1 MKNAIKIGIVLLAA
15 CGGGNEEQQS
25 QADTEQVSND
35 APAPGAVDLQITQ
48 CTHTENASIYG
59 KPAAQWRAE
68 HYGSED
74 PTSANLTV
82 WRMKTG
88 GEDQF
93 SFHMVQSGETYRI
106 NTVEGSTKVGSG
118 TVTVTAQGKGAQ
130 FVMSGKDQNGNDLRA
145 TIYCDGLIEPVA
157 EGG

>member
-1 MKNAIKIGIVLLAA
+1 MKKFIKIGILALAA
-15 CGGGNEEQQS
+15 CGGDSQEQPAPAVEMS
-25 QADTEQVSND
+25 SNH
-35 APAPGAVDLQITQ
+35 APAPTPVDLQITQ

-82 WRMKTG
+82 WQMKAG
-88 GEDQF
+88 GPDQF
-93 SFHMVQSGETYRI
+93 NFHMVQSGATYRI
-106 NTVEGSTKVGSG
+106 DTVEGSTKVGSG
-118 TVTVTAQGKGAQ
+118 SVTVTRQDKGVQ

-145 TIYCDGLIEPVA
+145 TIYCDGLIEPKA